1 MEMYRNKIHGICQ
14 FGRFRDATKDRFF
27 FLLGR
32 ARAILG
38 FSFNRVEVVNQI
50 IFFTV
55 PYRTERELESSEILM
70 TARNAN
76 ASTCIWY

>member
-27 FLLGR
+27 LMGR
-32 ARAILG
+32 GHFWAFPSIE
-38 FSFNRVEVVNQI
+38 VEVVNQI
-50 IFFTV
+50 IFFNRE
-55 PYRTERELESSEILM
+55 RTRKSSEILM